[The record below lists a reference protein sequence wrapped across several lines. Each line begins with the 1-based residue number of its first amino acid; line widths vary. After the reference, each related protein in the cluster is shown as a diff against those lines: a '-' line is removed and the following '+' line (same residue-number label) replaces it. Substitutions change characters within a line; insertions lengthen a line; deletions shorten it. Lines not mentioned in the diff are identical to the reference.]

1 MDMVTM
7 LDLEQLAD
15 SEELFDGRYRLMYPL
30 STDGATADIWLAVDT
45 NTVDCELSDYN
56 GEVDEEQGLKV
67 AIKIYRPQNAL
78 DIEGIQ
84 RFRNEFKVVFN
95 CQHSNLLHPVH
106 FAIFMDTPYLVLPYC
121 QNGSTELITG
131 QMQHDEDIWKFVH
144 DVASGLN
151 YLHTN
156 NPQIVHQD
164 IKPANILID
173 DNRNYTITDFGISI
187 SRKQRVHDVDEN
199 SGTLA
204 YMAPERFM
212 DGTQPMP
219 ESDIWAFGATLYELI
234 TGMVPFGENG
244 GSEQT
249 EEKPSLNYPKGSCS
263 KNIQRLIATC
273 LSKTPQKRPTARQLV
288 DYSNTRSY
296 YEGKKLSKGYI
307 WGIVGAVSVLLIFF
321 IWFAFVRPSALS
333 GDTSID
339 DHNSSISGIVV
350 AEPEGQKLSDDE
362 EKKNAIFLYGS
373 LDEVPQFKGGYEEL
387 CNYLSRSLTI
397 KSRNEEDKFFSVT
410 FILNRD
416 GTINK
421 YIDVKTTN
429 TEIEKDLVRAIK
441 NMPKWYP
448 GKRDGTPVPVQIRFS
463 FLVKDVLVFKTSMSS
478 EIYRIDIKD

>member
-45 NTVDCELSDYN
+45 NTVDCELSDNN
-56 GEVDEEQGLKV
+56 GDVDEEQGLKV
-67 AIKIYRPQNAL
+67 AIKVYRPQNAL

-106 FAIFMDTPYLVLPYC
+106 FSIFKDTPYLVLPYC

-131 QMQHDEDIWKFVH
+131 QMQRDEDIWKFVH

-173 DNRNYTITDFGISI
+173 DNRNYAITDFGISI
-187 SRKQRVHDVDEN
+187 SRKQRNHDVDEN

-234 TGMVPFGENG
+234 TGKVPFGENG

-249 EEKPSLNYPKGSCS
+249 EEKPTLNYPKGCCS
-263 KNIQRLIATC
+263 KNVQRLIAAC
-273 LSKTPQKRPTARQLV
+273 LSKTPQKRLTARQLIG
-288 DYSNTRSY
+288 YATARSY
-296 YEGKKLSKGYI
+296 YGDKKLNKGFI
-307 WGIVGAVSVLLIFF
+307 GGIVGAVSVLLIAIVLF
-321 IWFAFVRPSALS
+321 ALS
-333 GDTSID
+333 TSSTLSKDNTIED
-339 DHNSSISGIVV
+339 NSSISGIMVEDSEV
-350 AEPEGQKLSDDE
+350 QKLSDDE
-362 EKKNAIFLYGS
+362 EKKNAIYLYGS

-387 CNYLSRSLTI
+387 CNYLSRYLSI
-397 KSRNEEDKFFSVT
+397 KQRN
-410 FILNRD
+410 
-416 GTINK
+416 
-421 YIDVKTTN
+421 DVQYQC
-429 TEIEKDLVRAIK
+429 L
-441 NMPKWYP
+441 P
-448 GKRDGTPVPVQIRFS
+448 F
-463 FLVKDVLVFKTSMSS
+463 
-478 EIYRIDIKD
+478 